1 MRIVLVRAATAPYS
15 TSGAEQCENSERKWC
30 STVQKCE
37 KPDLLAEHGLVDH
50 PMVRVALAPLVPR
63 GGDRDLVEET
73 EVQTSVCL
81 HGRAARDKENRMGR
95 LDGKVAIVTGGASG
109 IGAASAPGFVAA

>member
-37 KPDLLAEHGLVDH
+37 NPTCSPSTAWSIT
-50 PMVRVALAPLVPR
+50 RW
-63 GGDRDLVEET
+63 
-73 EVQTSVCL
+73 
-81 HGRAARDKENRMGR
+81 
-95 LDGKVAIVTGGASG
+95 
-109 IGAASAPGFVAA
+109 

>member
-1 MRIVLVRAATAPYS
+1 
-15 TSGAEQCENSERKWC
+15 
-30 STVQKCE
+30 
-37 KPDLLAEHGLVDH
+37 
-50 PMVRVALAPLVPR
+50 MVGVALAPLVPR

-109 IGAASAPGFVAA
+109 IGAATARPFVVEGARGVVPDLNDQAGRGRRGGRGAAAAHPPAARRA